1 MEPFLVTLAPD
12 AEEMPGSVHE
22 GEEWTPRK
30 VIRRMLEHEREHIA
44 QLRQLIEAYQ
54 RASAN

>member
-1 MEPFLVTLAPD
+1 LRALSPEDLARVTI
-12 AEEMPGSVHE
+12 HE

-30 VIRRMLEHEREHIA
+30 VVRRMLEHEREHIA

-54 RASAN
+54 RQVQE